1 MKIAYIVNKFPRL
14 HNTFILNEI
23 VHVTERGNEVSIFS
37 INNSDEKVINQE
49 ALSLKD
55 RTFYFEDFLI
65 EHNQYFIRHL
75 FRVVKKL
82 NTHSSF
88 FRRLIAKVLIK
99 SNRTDID
106 VAKYYNEF
114 GWKIYALGLITKKIQ
129 RDEIDIIHAGFANR
143 PATAAMILSE
153 LAGAPFSF
161 EAHAYDLFVDFDFSK
176 EKIEKAKKIFTI
188 SNYNKQYLIDHLKC
202 PPSKIVVNRVPINKN
217 CCDKIPDKPR
227 SDSLITSVCRL
238 HPTKGLE
245 YAIEAFKLISQKRQ
259 DLRFTIIGGGPLKS
273 QLLEKVAQLSLG
285 DKVTFLGDI
294 SNEDAIRFISQSTI
308 MVLPSV
314 IAGNGDRDGIP
325 TALIEAMYLKTP
337 VIGSKISG
345 IPELIEDGINGF
357 LTEPGNVSAI
367 AEKMEKLLS
376 DDSLRIE
383 MGEAAREKVDEAF
396 NVDTNCANLIH
407 AWEEMVMGI
416 PRQKAVYT

>member
-1 MKIAYIVNKFPRL
+1 MKIAYFLHTFPRL

-23 VHVTERGNEVSIFS
+23 IQLKEKGHEVYVFS
-37 INNSDEKVINQE
+37 IHKSQDKVVNRE
-49 ALSLKD
+49 VLSLKD
-55 RTFYFEDFLI
+55 KTFYFEDFLI
-65 EHNQYFIRHL
+65 EHSQYFIRHL

-82 NTHSSF
+82 NTTHSSF
-88 FRRLIAKVLIK
+88 LRRLIAKVLIM
-99 SNRTDID
+99 SNRTDVD
-106 VAKYYNEF
+106 VVKYHNGF
-114 GWKIYALGLITKKIQ
+114 GWKIYALGLIAKKIQ
-129 RDEIDIIHAGFANR
+129 RDKIDIIHAGFANK
-143 PATAAMILSE
+143 PATATMILSE
-153 LAGAPFSF
+153 LAGVPFSF

-245 YAIEAFKLISQKRQ
+245 YAIEAFNLISQKRQ
-259 DLRFTIIGGGPLKS
+259 DLRFTIIGGGPLES
-273 QLLEKVAQLSLG
+273 QLLEKVTQLSLT
-285 DKVTFLGDI
+285 DKVTFVGDI
-294 SNEDAIRFISQSTI
+294 SNEDAIRFISQST
-308 MVLPSV
+308 MMLLPSV
-314 IAGNGDRDGIP
+314 IAENGDRDGIP

-357 LTEPGNVSAI
+357 LTEPGDVRGI

-376 DDSLRIE
+376 DDSLRIA
-383 MGEAAREKVDEAF
+383 MGEAARKKINEEF
-396 NVDTNCANLIH
+396 NVEQNFEKLIR
-407 AWEEMVMGI
+407 AWDEML
-416 PRQKAVYT
+416 

>member
-1 MKIAYIVNKFPRL
+1 MKIAYIVHKFPRL

-23 VHVTERGNEVSIFS
+23 VQLIEKGHEVYIFS
-37 INNSDEKVINQE
+37 INKSQERVINRE
-49 ALSLKD
+49 VLSLKD
-55 RTFYFEDFLI
+55 KTFYFEDFLI
-65 EHNQYFIRHL
+65 EHNQYLIRHL

-106 VAKYYNEF
+106 VAKYYKGF
-114 GWKIYALGLITKKIQ
+114 GWKIYAFGLIAKKIQ
-129 RDEIDIIHAGFANR
+129 CDKVDIVHAGFANR

-153 LAGAPFSF
+153 LAGVPFSF

-259 DLRFTIIGGGPLKS
+259 DLRFTIIGGGPLES
-273 QLLEKVAQLSLG
+273 QLLEKVTQLSLT
-285 DKVTFLGDI
+285 DKVTFVGDI
-294 SNEDAIRFISQSTI
+294 SNEDAIRFISQST
-308 MVLPSV
+308 MMLLPSV

-357 LTEPGNVSAI
+357 LTEPGDVRGI

-376 DDSLRIE
+376 DDSLRIA
-383 MGEAAREKVDEAF
+383 MGEAARKKINEEF
-396 NVDTNCANLIH
+396 NVEQNFEKLIR
-407 AWEEMVMGI
+407 AWDEML
-416 PRQKAVYT
+416 

>member
-1 MKIAYIVNKFPRL
+1 MKIAYIVHKFPRL

-23 VHVTERGNEVSIFS
+23 VQLIEKGNEVYIFS
-37 INNSDEKVINQE
+37 INKSQERVINRE
-49 ALSLKD
+49 VLSLKGK
-55 RTFYFEDFLI
+55 TFYFEDFLI
-65 EHNQYFIRHL
+65 EHNQYLIKHL

-88 FRRLIAKVLIK
+88 FQRLIAKVLIK

-106 VAKYYNEF
+106 VAKHYKEF
-114 GWKIYALGLITKKIQ
+114 GWKIYALGLIAKKLQ
-129 RDEIDIIHAGFANR
+129 LDKVDIVHAGFANK

-153 LAGAPFSF
+153 LAGVPFSF

-217 CCDKIPDKPR
+217 YCDKIPDKPR

-245 YAIEAFKLISQKRQ
+245 YAIEAFKVISQKRQ
-259 DLRFTIIGGGPLKS
+259 DLRFTIIGGGPLES
-273 QLLEKVAQLSLG
+273 QLLEKVTQLSLT
-285 DKVTFLGDI
+285 DRVTFVGDT

-325 TALIEAMYLKTP
+325 TSLIEAMYLKTP
-337 VIGSKISG
+337 VISSKISG

-357 LTEPGNVSAI
+357 LTEPGDVSAI

-376 DDSLRIE
+376 DDSLRIK
-383 MGEAAREKVDEAF
+383 MGEEARKKINEEF
-396 NVDTNCANLIH
+396 NVEQNFEKLIR
-407 AWEEMVMGI
+407 AWDEML
-416 PRQKAVYT
+416 

>member
-1 MKIAYIVNKFPRL
+1 MKIAYIVHKFPRL

-23 VHVTERGNEVSIFS
+23 VQLKKKGHEVYVFS
-37 INNSDEKVINQE
+37 INKSQERVINRE
-49 ALSLKD
+49 VLSLKGKI
-55 RTFYFEDFLI
+55 FYFEDFLI
-65 EHNQYFIRHL
+65 EHNQYLIRHL

-106 VAKYYNEF
+106 IAKYYKEF
-114 GWKIYALGLITKKIQ
+114 GLKIYALGLIAKKIQ
-129 RDEIDIIHAGFANR
+129 RDEIDIVHAGFANR
-143 PATAAMILSE
+143 PATAAMILSK
-153 LAGAPFSF
+153 LAGVSFSF
-161 EAHAYDLFVDFDFSK
+161 EAHAYDLFVDFDCSK

-227 SDSLITSVCRL
+227 SDSLIISVCRL

-245 YAIEAFKLISQKRQ
+245 YAIEAFRLIARQ
-259 DLRFTIIGGGPLKS
+259 REDVRFTIIGGGPLKS

-294 SNEDAIRFISQSTI
+294 SNEDAIRFISQSTM

-325 TALIEAMYLKTP
+325 TSLIEAMYLKTP

-357 LTEPGNVSAI
+357 LTEPGDVSAI

-376 DDSLRIE
+376 GESLRMKI
-383 MGEAAREKVDEAF
+383 GKEARKKINEEF
-396 NVDTNCANLIH
+396 NVEKNFEKLVQ
-407 AWEEMVMGI
+407 AWNEML
-416 PRQKAVYT
+416 

>member
-1 MKIAYIVNKFPRL
+1 MKIAYFLHTFPRL

-23 VHVTERGNEVSIFS
+23 VQLKEKGNEVYIFS
-37 INNSDEKVINQE
+37 IHKSQDKVVNRE
-49 ALSLKD
+49 VLSLKD
-55 RTFYFEDFLI
+55 TTFYFEDFLI
-65 EHNQYFIRHL
+65 EHNQYLIRHF

-82 NTHSSF
+82 YTHSYF
-88 FRRLIAKVLIK
+88 FRRLTAKVLIK

-106 VAKYYNEF
+106 VAKYHKGF
-114 GWKIYALGLITKKIQ
+114 GWKIYALGLVAKKIQ
-129 RDEIDIIHAGFANR
+129 RDEIDIIHAGFANK
-143 PATAAMILSE
+143 PATAAMILSG
-153 LAGAPFSF
+153 LAGVPFSF
-161 EAHAYDLFVDFDFSK
+161 EAHAYDLFVDFDFAK

-188 SNYNKQYLIDHLKC
+188 SNYNKQYLIDHFKC

-217 CCDKIPDKPR
+217 HCDKIPGKPR

-259 DLRFTIIGGGPLKS
+259 DLRFTIIGGGPLEN
-273 QLLEKVAQLSLG
+273 QLLEKVAQISLG

-294 SNEDAIRFISQSTI
+294 SNEDAIRLISQSTM
-308 MVLPSV
+308 MVIPSV

-357 LTEPGNVSAI
+357 LTEPGDVRGI
-367 AEKMEKLLS
+367 ADKMEKLLS
-376 DDSLRIE
+376 DDSLRIA
-383 MGEAAREKVDEAF
+383 MGEAARRKVDNAF
-396 NVDTNCANLIH
+396 NVETNCAKLIH
-407 AWEEMVMGI
+407 AWE
-416 PRQKAVYT
+416 